1 MSQPGPWEPNATP
14 EELRYLSTICGVS
27 IGGSGGGEPPPPPS
41 TAGSGDG
48 GDSKATAAASSSSS
62 RSTTYYIPKPTPNPD
77 ARSLPAFLKS
87 LNDGVSAFVGYV
99 YLGHTGQVRCV
110 RVYIHKYMCVCMRV

>member
-27 IGGSGGGEPPPPPS
+27 MGGSSGEQPPPPPPS
-41 TAGSGDG
+41 STAI
-48 GDSKATAAASSSSS
+48 AAASSSSDSKAPASTS
-62 RSTTYYIPKPTPNPD
+62 RTTTYIPKPTPNPD

-99 YLGHTGQVRCV
+99 YLGHTGQVRA
-110 RVYIHKYMCVCMRV
+110 CVCICINVCV